1 MMKMT
6 MLMKKKRKT
15 TIVFIKQKEISGKR
29 RGDNMIIHKSVHK
42 TTNVNF
48 RKRKRRKIPRKL
60 NGEVLTTIDFTKKFI
75 NTNRNKINDFTRKF
89 RNAKKNKISDFTRK
103 FRNTKKN
110 NNKIVILK
118 INDFTRKVRNTN
130 NKKIVLN
137 SENHLITIKILSI

>member
-6 MLMKKKRKT
+6 MLMRKKRKT

-75 NTNRNKINDFTRKF
+75 NTNKNKINDFTRKF
-89 RNAKKNKISDFTRK
+89 RNAKKN
-103 FRNTKKN
+103 

-118 INDFTRKVRNTN
+118 IYDFTRKVRNTN

-137 SENHLITIKILSI
+137 SENHLITIKMLSI

>member
-1 MMKMT
+1 MNISDAYFSEV
-6 MLMKKKRKT
+6 LLCGAYN
-15 TIVFIKQKEISGKR
+15 TILNVQ
-29 RGDNMIIHKSVHK
+29 SVHK

-75 NTNRNKINDFTRKF
+75 NTNKNKIN
-89 RNAKKNKISDFTRK
+89 DFTRK

-137 SENHLITIKILSI
+137 SENHLITIKMLSI

>member
-1 MMKMT
+1 LSIPGLYLNGSDGYFLKV
-6 MLMKKKRKT
+6 LLCGAYN
-15 TIVFIKQKEISGKR
+15 TILNV
-29 RGDNMIIHKSVHK
+29 KSAHK

-75 NTNRNKINDFTRKF
+75 NTNKNKINDFTRKF
-89 RNAKKNKISDFTRK
+89 RNAKKNKINDFTRK

-137 SENHLITIKILSI
+137 SENHLITIKMLSI